1 MPKIAKLFAA
11 LLIAGFFSTALA
23 QDKRPLRIII
33 AFAAGGSSDAMAR
46 TLADR
51 LGPALGQPVIVE
63 GKPGGSGLIASK
75 YVLSQPPDGR
85 NLLLTSPTITI
96 ILPRITKID
105 FDPIAVFAPVS
116 NVGANPLVLGI
127 RSSLP
132 ARDLKEFVEYA
143 RSRQGKLSYASG
155 GAGTSTHLVAALFFR
170 RAGIELL
177 HVPYKGGAPAMQ
189 DLIGG
194 HVDAYFGNPADFVGQ
209 EVGVKVRAIGVSG
222 DGRLPELPGVPPIG
236 ESLPGFRL
244 VTWQGLVARSGTPA
258 AEIERISRAVQQV
271 SREPDY
277 VQRLAKF
284 GFDPIGDTPAQF
296 AGTISRDLIL
306 WSEAITIAN
315 IKAD

>member
-1 MPKIAKLFAA
+1 MIKIAKVLAA
-11 LLIAGFFSTALA
+11 LLIAGFLSTALA

-33 AFAAGGSSDAMAR
+33 AFPAGGSSDAMAR

-51 LGPALGQPVIVE
+51 LGPTLGQPVIVE
-63 GKPGGSGLIASK
+63 AKPGASGLIASK

-85 NLLLTSPTITI
+85 TLLLTSPTITI
-96 ILPRITKID
+96 IQPRITKID
-105 FDPIAVFAPVS
+105 FDPIAEFAPVS
-116 NVGANPLVLGI
+116 NVGGNPLVLGI
-127 RSSLP
+127 RTSLP

-143 RSRQGKLSYASG
+143 RGRQGKLNYASG
-155 GAGTSTHLVAALFFR
+155 GTGTSTHLVAALFFR

-189 DLIGG
+189 DLLGG

-209 EVGVKVRAIGVSG
+209 EVGAKVRAIGVSG
-222 DGRLPELPGVPPIG
+222 ERRLPELPGAPPIG
-236 ESLPGFRL
+236 ESYPGFRL

-277 VQRLAKF
+277 IQRLAKF

-296 AGTISRDLIL
+296 AETISRDRIL
-306 WSEAITIAN
+306 WAEAITIAN
-315 IKAD
+315 IKAE